1 MKIKKKIPRSHREM
15 LYELYADFKDANKQ
29 LEKEAK
35 HERIGVFA
43 GAVGLLITIF
53 WGIEPKET
61 TAFVGDLGVTLSF
74 TAMIFGAW
82 AYFAPPSQSKTR
94 TEYYII
100 EGARK
105 KLEEYGYDP
114 TIEFGE
120 VRFKGEQ
127 TYLKISDDSSYED
140 AETKPEPNKI
150 AEIEKS
156 TSRQNYKAPNLIFK
170 TGVDAFQYIKETSA
184 FPDKLQAG
192 ETYVGLVLVPKTE
205 KARAHIAALV
215 NENLE
220 PVVDE
225 VIASFDRDLSLTIE
239 KHDLVLWECVFSDV
253 GMPLGVILAKSTLE
267 YDVENSDF
275 VWVS

>member
-1 MKIKKKIPRSHREM
+1 
-15 LYELYADFKDANKQ
+15 
-29 LEKEAK
+29 
-35 HERIGVFA
+35 
-43 GAVGLLITIF
+43 
-53 WGIEPKET
+53 
-61 TAFVGDLGVTLSF
+61 
-74 TAMIFGAW
+74 MIFGAW

-100 EGARK
+100 EGVRK
-105 KLEEYGYDP
+105 KLEEYGYDA

-120 VRFKGEQ
+120 VKFKGEQ
-127 TYLKISDDSSYED
+127 TYLKISDVSSYED

-156 TSRQNYKAPNLIFK
+156 TSRKNYKALNLIFK

-184 FPDKLQAG
+184 FPHNLQAG
-192 ETYVGLVLVPKTE
+192 ETYVGLVLVPKPE

-215 NENLE
+215 NENSE
-220 PVVDE
+220 PVVDQ

-275 VWVS
+275 VWVSQVACEGVITLTTLTTSYQGYQCYQGVALSSENRATPQYILTLTIF